1 MSNFAIYITRIYKSC
16 VVCVIYY
23 KVILCFINH
32 QRQKALEIAISN
44 LVMCKITGDLNIL
57 NSYAQNIVVDLNIE

>member
-1 MSNFAIYITRIYKSC
+1 MANFAIYITRIYKSC

-32 QRQKALEIAISN
+32 QRQKALEITISN
-44 LVMCKITGDLNIL
+44 LVMCKIELVI
-57 NSYAQNIVVDLNIE
+57 